1 MSIKARGRAS
11 LAWLVLTLGALAGCS
26 GTDQEELRRW
36 MAEVRQTTKAGVP
49 PLPEPKRFV
58 PLPYEARGVI
68 DPFDAGRSV
77 IALERQQRARVGASA
92 IKPDLDRVRDP
103 LEKFPLEQI
112 RMVGYLRSK
121 SGTTI
126 GLVDAGTG
134 TTEVKVGQYVGQNF
148 GLITG
153 ISETEIDIKEIV
165 QDAAGDWIE
174 RPAKLELQ
182 DSASGQA
189 AGGKR

>member
-1 MSIKARGRAS
+1 MRSFLRLLGTAL
-11 LAWLVLTLGALAGCS
+11 LAAAALAGC
-26 GTDQEELRRW
+26 GGADEDELRRW
-36 MAEVRQTTKAGVP
+36 TSEVRASTKVGVP

-58 PLPYEARGVI
+58 PQPYESRGVV
-68 DPFDAGRSV
+68 DPFDAARSV
-77 IALERQQRARVGASA
+77 ITLERQQRARVGASV

-112 RMVGYLRSK
+112 RMVGFIRSK
-121 SGTTI
+121 SGAI

-134 TTEVKVGQYVGQNF
+134 TTEVKTGQYMGQNF

-153 ISETEIDIKEIV
+153 ISETEIAVKEIV
-165 QDAAGDWIE
+165 QDAAGEWIE

-182 DSASGQA
+182 ESTGQS